1 MQLAGLVQQ
10 VGVHGGGADR
20 AAMLAQQHT
29 GFGLAF
35 IVRGDLVARHQVD
48 GGLAALLRRQA
59 VARAT
64 EEHAGGSG
72 TDHHRTAA
80 FAAGD
85 VGLGRLIGTHALV
98 GAFGQFQLL
107 PEVAVELIQQVLPVT
122 LALGHVVQMFFH
134 AGGEAVVHQVG
145 EALVEALG
153 DDVAHLLRVEA
164 TVLHRDVAT
173 LLDGGNDRRIGGRAA
188 DATLLQLLD
197 QAGLG
202 VTRRRLGEVL
212 AGIQLEQL
220 EQLAFVHFR
229 QHVVFAR
236 LALLRQDAGVAVE
249 LEDAALGAQF
259 ELAGSDADAGGQV
272 LGRRHLAG
280 DELAPDQ
287 VVEALGITLHA
298 GQLGRLEVDVG
309 RADGLVRFLGAF
321 LARIEV
327 RLGRQVFLA
336 ELAVD
341 EATHHVDGVGREV
354 GRVGTHIGDVAGLV
368 ETLGHH
374 HGLLHPEAQTVAR
387 RLLQGGGDERCGR
400 LARSRLVLSLGHLVG
415 GSLQRL
421 DRSHGLRFG
430 DRLEGFAALA
440 GDLETHLGTAIGGQV
455 GVHVPVLFGDEGA
468 DLALAIHHQLRRHRL
483 HTAGGQ
489 AAGDLG
495 PQQRRD
501 HVADHAV
508 EEATR
513 LLGVDPV
520 DVQLAGLG
528 EGLLDGLLGDLVE
541 HHALV
546 TAVIAADGF
555 PQVPGNGFPFAVQ
568 VGCEIDGVGIL
579 GQAAQLFD
587 HLLLAGK
594 DLVLGLPAMVRVDT
608 HAGDQ
613 LALGL
618 LLGGQGRSLGS
629 GLATLGRLLGGTGR
643 TTGRQVTD
651 VADARLHHVLV
662 AQVLVDGLGLGRGF
676 HDDQRFAH

>member
-1 MQLAGLVQQ
+1 M
-10 VGVHGGGADR
+10 
-20 AAMLAQQHT
+20 
-29 GFGLAF
+29 
-35 IVRGDLVARHQVD
+35 
-48 GGLAALLRRQA
+48 
-59 VARAT
+59 
-64 EEHAGGSG
+64 
-72 TDHHRTAA
+72 
-80 FAAGD
+80 
-85 VGLGRLIGTHALV
+85 
-98 GAFGQFQLL
+98 
-107 PEVAVELIQQVLPVT
+107 
-122 LALGHVVQMFFH
+122 
-134 AGGEAVVHQVG
+134 
-145 EALVEALG
+145 
-153 DDVAHLLRVEA
+153 
-164 TVLHRDVAT
+164 
-173 LLDGGNDRRIGGRAA
+173 
-188 DATLLQLLD
+188 
-197 QAGLG
+197 
-202 VTRRRLGEVL
+202 L

-374 HGLLHPEAQTVAR
+374 HGLLHAEAEAVAR
-387 RLLQGGGDERCGR
+387 RLLQGGGNEGR
-400 LARSRLVLSLGHLVG
+400 GRTTGGRFVLALGDRIGRRLEL
-415 GSLQRL
+415 LQGR
-421 DRSHGLRFG
+421 HGLGFVQ
-430 DRLEGFAALA
+430 RLEGLA
-440 GDLETHLGTAIGGQV
+440 ILASHLEAHLGALGGAEV
-455 GVHVPVLFGDEGA
+455 SVHFPVLFRHEGA
-468 DLALAIHHQLRRHRL
+468 DLALALHHQLHRHRL

-489 AAGDLG
+489 AAGDLL
-495 PQQRRD
+495 PEQRRD
-501 HVADHAV
+501 HVAHHAV
-508 EEATR
+508 EEAAR
-513 LLGVDPV
+513 LLGVDAV
-520 DVQLAGLG
+520 DIEVAGLG

-546 TAVIAADGF
+546 AAVIATDRF
-555 PQVPGNGFPFAVQ
+555 PQVPGDGLPFAVQ